1 MVFLASKEEAMRD
14 AAEPPAA
21 LVPKIQCRYC
31 KGDHWTT
38 KCPLKEYYEKLE
50 SGKGSDSVD
59 ARRPQDSGS
68 STGAYRPPGMRE
80 GAGGSF
86 GGKKYDSSRGGQQRE
101 EFTIRVTNLPEEAT
115 ENDIMELFKPF
126 GKVNRVFLAT
136 DKVTKQSR
144 GFAFVNFQ
152 NKDDAQRAIY
162 GVNDYGYHHLILKVE
177 WAKPSKDS

>member
-31 KGDHWTT
+31 KGDHWST

-50 SGKGSDSVD
+50 SGKGGDSVD
-59 ARRPQDSGS
+59 ARR
-68 STGAYRPPGMRE
+68 AYRPPGMR
-80 GAGGSF
+80 GDASDSA
-86 GGKKYDSSRGGQQRE
+86 GGKKIDSSRGGQQRE
-101 EFTIRVTNLPEEAT
+101 EYTIRVTNLPEEAT